1 MLLERFV
8 SIFVASLSRKCNF
21 VVNELYDMQNNL
33 PKRLVVKVG
42 SNLLTRPDGN
52 LNVTRMSALVDQ
64 IAYLRSKGIEIIL
77 VSSGAVASGRSMI
90 TPVSDLSE
98 VDSRQLFSAIGQ
110 AKLMGR
116 YCDLFRDHGIVV
128 GQVLTMKESFS
139 PPELYNNQRNCMQ
152 VMLRNGVIPVVN
164 ENDTVSLGEL
174 MFTDNDELSGV
185 IAIMME
191 CDALIILTNVDGVY
205 DGDPS
210 AEGSSPIREIRPDDS
225 LEGYLASGKSTHGRG
240 GILSKTRV
248 ARKVASE
255 GIEVVVACGARENIL
270 PLLVENRE
278 SVPCTVFVPSER
290 DPKLD

>member
-1 MLLERFV
+1 MG
-8 SIFVASLSRKCNF
+8 NT
-21 VVNELYDMQNNL
+21 L
-33 PKRLVVKVG
+33 PKRLTVKVG
-42 SNLLTRPDGN
+42 SNILTRSDGN

-90 TPVSDLSE
+90 NPEGDLSE

-139 PPELYNNQRNCMQ
+139 TPELYNNQRNCMR
-152 VMLRNGVIPVVN
+152 VMLRNNVIPIVN

-185 IAIMME
+185 IATMMG
-191 CDALIILTNVDGVY
+191 CDSLIILTNVDGVY

-210 AEGSSPIREIRPDDS
+210 SEGSSPIRTILPGDNLDAYIS
-225 LEGYLASGKSTHGRG
+225 STKSSHGRG
-240 GILSKTRV
+240 GIVSKTRV

-255 GIEVVVACGARENIL
+255 GVEVVVACGNRENIL
-270 PLLVENRE
+270 PDLIERRGY
-278 SVPCTVFVPSER
+278 VPCTVFVPSKVDKSVKEGE
-290 DPKLD
+290 

>member
-1 MLLERFV
+1 MDHF
-8 SIFVASLSRKCNF
+8 
-21 VVNELYDMQNNL
+21 L
-33 PKRLVVKVG
+33 PKRLTVKVG
-42 SNLLTRPDGN
+42 SNILTRPDGN

-64 IAYLRSKGIEIIL
+64 IAYLRSKGIEVIL

-90 TPVSDLSE
+90 SPAGTLSE

-139 PPELYNNQRNCMQ
+139 TPELYNNQRNCMR
-152 VMLRNGVIPVVN
+152 VMLDNGVIPIVN

-185 IAIMME
+185 IATMMA

-210 AEGSSPIREIRPDDS
+210 LEGSSPIRKIYPGES
-225 LEGYLASGKSTHGRG
+225 LEGYLSTSKSSHGRG
-240 GILSKTRV
+240 GILSKTKV

-255 GIEVVVACGARENIL
+255 GIEVIVACGNRENIL
-270 PLLVENRE
+270 PSLVEDRD
-278 SVPCTVFVPSER
+278 SVPCTVFVPER
-290 DPKLD
+290 DSKHKEEEV